1 MDPTRQHPK
10 DSINTIP
17 ESEEYHFSSAQTD
30 YAIASVEIDTTAD
43 VAFVTQHKNIVG
55 ASLASQEFIIDEN
68 NRTVSIGPNASSSSS
83 MALFNN
89 KHGSAILLSGTKGT
103 GKSTFMENVI
113 CNRFGTFFSILLLN
127 KPDSDKICTIEKLND
142 LLKLTKCIEDYSLE
156 NASGHKWLIVLALHR
171 CVSDFLEKLSP
182 NSIIRALLNKKVL
195 PDATML
201 ILCNPCQVDELMS
214 IAKIRHHY
222 NLQGFSKQGMIKYI
236 TTRRA
241 SDNRQRPLLGSDH
254 SSLSCLQQNQ
264 LGDVKN
270 PLACLILVEAIGS
283 ITIQT
288 PKTMTDLVYKLVCGL
303 IEHALDADERAA
315 LHDGKLRLE
324 KLPETVEAAFEA
336 NCSLAM
342 EHLLIGC
349 KCASYEESSQFFSS
363 FCLKLS
369 KLSRND
375 CFRFGLV
382 DLATGSTFHCNAYQF
397 IHPLVTEFL
406 AGFYLR
412 KLPPVNQLTFL
423 FKNSL
428 KLFENGY
435 THWLTFFFGLTSDIY
450 TSSQTAFVNPTKLM
464 MNSVVDVLVDSL
476 KLNTN
481 SKYRCALI
489 RSLNEAQEK
498 SIFRKLSSKHSLVLT
513 FSMSI
518 GIFDSCVDSVVS
530 IISNSGMA
538 NWIITTSPRNKQLAL
553 TLKAKVES
561 VSIVVIYDDSVI
573 DRLDITPKR
582 NSAELDRLYRESD
595 QTSERTPQES
605 MEKLN
610 QLVCRAV
617 REILQRVFPLY
628 SAVKLKG
635 DSSNVSYVSFL
646 TCECFKESFS
656 KCVQL
661 YPLIPIHYLDGP
673 KKNTSNVPL
682 ESMSMSDR
690 HNAEKHNGG
699 TVEVVLMLRPLP
711 ERIKGVVPLT
721 NEKFNLILSN
731 DLSVEFYQENSSAN
745 ANFSKIEECVA
756 TVRCMDNFDAT
767 RDNTQM
773 ILPSLQVVPKM
784 LTGRAQHALPKPFVH
799 PAEVPRVDSILP
811 EGLSNTLQEGS
822 QRSDSIQTPGVANL
836 NMGSVDHQLLP
847 SVSPYGHVPMNPYH
861 SLAQT
866 GGATS
871 IQPSHGAFVH
881 TFTAEQAVGEAQQSS
896 RRQANL
902 RQGTV
907 LYTSVPDK
915 IPSDRI
921 QPLPTQHTLI
931 RKGGNGSIFSENV
944 NGLALAVKKTS
955 YRSKEYAIITKIRHK
970 NIVPLLAY
978 VWGEEHKE
986 SKRRFFVYHYLPKL
1000 SGDMARLVTDKE
1012 ELSLHD
1018 FHKRHHNNPRAMGVA
1033 VGNVK
1038 YILSQVLEGLHYL
1051 HDNHRC
1057 IHRDVKASNVLIK
1070 FFCNCDNPVQC
1081 SCDVKYQVVIC
1092 DFDAALELDSSSRI
1106 PPTTTHSSRSQA
1118 KQYEI
1123 VPVGTNGFRSPESS
1137 MLMIANSPDAFS
1149 PPLSTKADIYSF
1161 GILSMR
1167 LMMST
1172 DTPYSQR
1179 AMSTLLLYY
1188 HQSLGVSEGRL
1199 KSPSVWRVEEST
1211 VLKLLKLHKLNARMR
1226 WLRGAY
1232 EFASKCLLVN
1242 PEERPS
1248 ASSLLKDPFLN

>member
-1 MDPTRQHPK
+1 MRSNYTFRVVLNTLANSYGMLIHLIIVVVLLLQISRKHKMAKDFVYKDNIQQGDRQSDGDAGHFPWIMPTIELLTSFPTQS
-10 DSINTIP
+10 D
-17 ESEEYHFSSAQTD
+17 
-30 YAIASVEIDTTAD
+30 SVEIYLRSKSYGVLVPLIYGIDFDQQSHSLVIVPTTG
-43 VAFVTQHKNIVG
+43 FVTSSFLTRLENSCCTAVSGIVG
-55 ASLASQEFIIDEN
+55 AGKSALVNYVKHCFQSKKCLQKFSMIMFINTPDCAELSELKTIAELLNLCGLDAASLENSDSSMWLVLISLDHCDKNFADKLAHDSIVRGILGRKVLPQATVLIMCRPHQLNEVESLAK
-68 NRTVSIGPNASSSSS
+68 VY
-83 MALFNN
+83 
-89 KHGSAILLSGTKGT
+89 HH
-103 GKSTFMENVI
+103 
-113 CNRFGTFFSILLLN
+113 
-127 KPDSDKICTIEKLND
+127 
-142 LLKLTKCIEDYSLE
+142 YSLE
-156 NASGHKWLIVLALHR
+156 
-171 CVSDFLEKLSP
+171 
-182 NSIIRALLNKKVL
+182 
-195 PDATML
+195 
-201 ILCNPCQVDELMS
+201 
-214 IAKIRHHY
+214 
-222 NLQGFSKQGMIKYI
+222 GFSQAEMMKYL
-236 TTRRA
+236 
-241 SDNRQRPLLGSDH
+241 SESVPSESKLLST
-254 SSLSCLQQNQ
+254 LQQNQ
-264 LGDVKN
+264 LDDLVN
-270 PLACLILVEAIGS
+270 PLAWSILIKMFDSVEK
-283 ITIQT
+283 
-288 PKTMTDLVYKLVCGL
+288 PKTITYLVYKLVCGL
-303 IEHALDADERAA
+303 IEHALDADEIAA
-315 LHDGKLRLE
+315 LRAGKIQLE
-324 KLPETVEAAFEA
+324 KLSETVEAVFEA
-336 NCSLAM
+336 ICYLAM
-342 EHLLIGC
+342 EHLLTGC
-349 KCASYEESSQFFSS
+349 KCAGYKESLQFLSS
-363 FCLKLS
+363 FSLKLS
-369 KLSRND
+369 KLSLND

-382 DLATGSTFHCNAYQF
+382 DLATGRSYAYQF

-476 KLNTN
+476 KLNTD

-513 FSMSI
+513 FSMSV

-646 TCECFKESFS
+646 TCKCFEESFS

-673 KKNTSNVPL
+673 KKNTSNIPL

-745 ANFSKIEECVA
+745 SNFNKIEECVA
-756 TVRCMDNFDAT
+756 TVRCVDDFDAT

-822 QRSDSIQTPGVANL
+822 QRKSDSIQTPGVANL
-836 NMGSVDHQLLP
+836 NMGGADFQLLP
-847 SVSPYGHVPMNPYH
+847 QLDSFQPYGHVPMNPYH

-1038 YILSQVLEGLHYL
+1038 YILSQVLQGLHYL
-1051 HDNHRC
+1051 HDNHQC

-1081 SCDVKYQVVIC
+1081 SCDVKYQVSGVVLVC
-1092 DFDAALELDSSSRI
+1092 
-1106 PPTTTHSSRSQA
+1106 
-1118 KQYEI
+1118 
-1123 VPVGTNGFRSPESS
+1123 VCVGVCGF
-1137 MLMIANSPDAFS
+1137 
-1149 PPLSTKADIYSF
+1149 
-1161 GILSMR
+1161 
-1167 LMMST
+1167 
-1172 DTPYSQR
+1172 
-1179 AMSTLLLYY
+1179 TLL
-1188 HQSLGVSEGRL
+1188 HIIINLGL
-1199 KSPSVWRVEEST
+1199 IALP
-1211 VLKLLKLHKLNARMR
+1211 LLFN
-1226 WLRGAY
+1226 
-1232 EFASKCLLVN
+1232 LL
-1242 PEERPS
+1242 
-1248 ASSLLKDPFLN
+1248 